1 MSSFVFVNIVFNE
14 MKRQLRPC
22 HMVKQA
28 VYTLLY
34 KAKFTVCT
42 VLLHC
47 IINLPGVVYFTVLG
61 QNMFYSV
68 QQVVCNFLSLT
79 NGSSWFKVIKVI
91 ASSTRASKHMV
102 NKNRMP
108 GKGLERIKEAL
119 DNNFTD
125 KLLKHFIFYLLIKT

>member
-1 MSSFVFVNIVFNE
+1 
-14 MKRQLRPC
+14 
-22 HMVKQA
+22 
-28 VYTLLY
+28 
-34 KAKFTVCT
+34 
-42 VLLHC
+42 
-47 IINLPGVVYFTVLG
+47 
-61 QNMFYSV
+61 MFKCF
-68 QQVVCNFLSLT
+68 QVVCNFLSLT